1 MSAAAHATGI
11 VLHKCMASDCWA
23 TKYDRSGSSTAT
35 LFYIRTPL
43 SHQGLQHLGI
53 MKIKDGWDMADLHPG
68 GTRKIHPDAYG
79 ALIEALTTINW
90 NKLAYQQD
98 LRRRL
103 REHPELFARLDFTT
117 TKRETSTQLVNAL
130 LANEHRYRD
139 LAIELMTDISRLD
152 KFPNLAKQVDAE
164 DLLAQARS
172 AVTNLEEWVGRH
184 AAIAEERE
192 NFSAELAE
200 RRDEVSRRRD
210 FTMVVGDLKQDF
222 LRLHA
227 MKNRQQ
233 AGREFETFLHRL
245 FALFDLEPTLSY
257 NLKGE
262 QIDGSIYHDT
272 NHYIVEAKWL
282 AATIEAEQ
290 MTNFDGKVRRK
301 GKNALGLLVSV
312 NGFSEG
318 GRDLFKRGTSFIT
331 MDGADVFCVLEGRIR
346 LDELISRKLQQA
358 SRTGNCYFPAA
369 EMSL

>member
-1 MSAAAHATGI
+1 M
-11 VLHKCMASDCWA
+11 
-23 TKYDRSGSSTAT
+23 R
-35 LFYIRTPL
+35 R
-43 SHQGLQHLGI
+43 
-53 MKIKDGWDMADLHPG
+53 G
-68 GTRKIHPDAYG
+68 GTKKIHPDAYG
-79 ALIEALTTINW
+79 ALIEALTAINW

-103 REHPELFARLDFTT
+103 REYPELFALLDFTT

-130 LANEHRYRD
+130 LTDEHRYRD
-139 LAIELMTDISRLD
+139 LSIELMTDISRLET
-152 KFPNLAKQVDAE
+152 FPNLSKQVDAE
-164 DLLAQARS
+164 DLLAQARN
-172 AVTNLEEWVGRH
+172 AVSNLHEWVGRH

-192 NFSAELAE
+192 TFLAELAE

-210 FTMVVGDLKQDF
+210 FTKVVGELKHEF

-227 MKNRQQ
+227 IPNRQQ
-233 AGREFETFLHRL
+233 AGREFEPFLYRL
-245 FALFDLEPTLSY
+245 FALFDLEPTLAY

-282 AATIEAEQ
+282 ASTVEAEH

-318 GRDLFKRGTSFIT
+318 GRELFKRGTSFIT
-331 MDGADVFCVLEGRIR
+331 MDGSDVFCVLEGRIR
-346 LDELISRKLQQA
+346 LDELIARKLQHA